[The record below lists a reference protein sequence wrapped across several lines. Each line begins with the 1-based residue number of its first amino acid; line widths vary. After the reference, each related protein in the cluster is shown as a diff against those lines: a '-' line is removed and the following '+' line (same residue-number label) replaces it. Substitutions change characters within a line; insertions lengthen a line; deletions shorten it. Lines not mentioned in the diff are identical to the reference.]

1 MMIRYYSLLL
11 FLMCNLLFAQGERKI
26 VNFEFEG
33 YNLQGVLNIP
43 KDQTPKGVVI
53 IVHGSGKTNAVK
65 QEWHLDVRNAILN
78 AGYATYMWDKMGC
91 GKSEGVF
98 NYNQT
103 VQNSAD
109 EVIAAI
115 TSLKKQK
122 IKGSDRIGLWG
133 ISRAGWINPI
143 VINKYKNISF
153 WISVSG
159 VGPKESF
166 VYLFK
171 ENLKIED
178 VPKDSIH
185 ILQNELKESYR
196 ITHSGGSFKDYMN
209 ATKNLRKNKFLKRF
223 NGGRVVTEK
232 GYLAYQ
238 KEFMKM
244 PFDYKTNLQIYVQDF
259 ESKLSKINCPVLA
272 LFGEKDTQVDWK
284 KTKALYQKTL
294 GEATHF
300 TTKSFPNCNHNLFEC
315 RTGGFY
321 EFQDNNLPWIRSE
334 SFLLTITSWL
344 INFDKKM

>member
-1 MMIRYYSLLL
+1 
-11 FLMCNLLFAQGERKI
+11 MCNLLFAQGERKI

>member
-11 FLMCNLLFAQGERKI
+11 FLMCNLSFAQGEKKI
-26 VNFEFEG
+26 VNFGFEG

-53 IVHGSGKTNAVK
+53 IVHGSGKTNAVQ

-115 TSLKKQK
+115 ASLKKQK

-171 ENLKIED
+171 ENLKIEG
-178 VPKDSIH
+178 VPKDSID
-185 ILQNELKESYR
+185 IVLNELKESYR
-196 ITHSGGSFKDYMN
+196 ITHSSGSFKDYMN

-238 KEFMKM
+238 KEFIKM

-259 ESKLSKINCPVLA
+259 ESELSKIKCPVLA

-294 GEATHF
+294 GETTDF

-321 EFQDNNLPWIRSE
+321 EFQDDNLPWVRNKD
-334 SFLLTITSWL
+334 FLSAITNWL
-344 INFDKKM
+344 NEIEEKI

>member
-1 MMIRYYSLLL
+1 MKLKIFSL
-11 FLMCNLLFAQGERKI
+11 FLFFSYIISFAQSERRI
-26 VNFEFEG
+26 LNFDFEG
-33 YNLQGVLNIP
+33 IKLEGVFN
-43 KDQTPKGVVI
+43 TPKNKNPKGIVI
-53 IVHGSGKTNAVK
+53 IVHGSGKTNAVQ
-65 QEWHLDVRNAILN
+65 QEWHLDVRNAILK

-98 NYNQT
+98 NYNQS

-115 TSLKKQK
+115 KSLKKQK
-122 IKGSDRIGLWG
+122 IKGADRIGLWG

-143 VINKYKNISF
+143 VINKFKNISF

-166 VYLFK
+166 AYLFK
-171 ENLKIED
+171 ENLKTEG
-178 VPKDSIH
+178 VTKDSIH

-223 NGGRVVTEK
+223 NEGRVVTEK

-259 ESKLSKINCPVLA
+259 ESELLKIKCPVLA

-294 GEATHF
+294 GKTTHF
-300 TTKSFPNCNHNLFEC
+300 TTKSFPNCNHNLFTC
-315 RTGGFY
+315 KTGGFY
-321 EFQDNNLPWIRSE
+321 EFQDDNLPWIRSE
-334 SFLLTITSWL
+334 NFLSTITNWL
-344 INFDKKM
+344 NKIEEKI